1 MQSSQYNDSSA
12 ESEDEEVSVVQS
24 GNLAN
29 SSSQSGNLAN
39 CASQNN
45 SNDAIS
51 TSGKKP
57 GPSLKMCENS
67 NIYWQKLS
75 RKIEELQICLV
86 DIHISRHFHT
96 STF

>member
-12 ESEDEEVSVVQS
+12 ESEDEEVSVLQS

-29 SSSQSGNLAN
+29 SSSQSGNLANSSGQSGNLAN

-51 TSGKKP
+51 TSGNKP
-57 GPSLKMCENS
+57 GP
-67 NIYWQKLS
+67 
-75 RKIEELQICLV
+75 
-86 DIHISRHFHT
+86 
-96 STF
+96 